1 MNPII
6 INNLKKSYGNVQA
19 VKDVSFDVQSGEIFG
34 LIGPDGS
41 GKTTI
46 IRTLVSLLN
55 PDEGDILFMG
65 KSVVENT
72 KFVRSNIGYMPQR
85 FSLYR
90 DLTVEENLHFFGDL
104 FKIPI
109 DVQNKLMQKLYDFS
123 KLEPFKDRRAEAL
136 SGGMKQKLALSCM
149 LMHQPKVV
157 ILDEPTFG
165 VDPVSRNEFWEIL
178 KSLASEGTSVLV
190 STAYMDEAG
199 LCDKIALMFEG
210 NMLAMDQPDKLLKS
224 YEEPLYL
231 IETDQ
236 VHIAYNKLKELQAFS
251 DCNLFG
257 NGLHVADKENRGEQG
272 IKKIL
277 DIKKVKYNS
286 VERINADLEDLFLK
300 LIKDGS
306 QYSKQEQE

>member
-19 VKDVSFDVQSGEIFG
+19 VKDVSFEVKSGEIFG
-34 LIGPDGS
+34 LIGPDGA

-55 PDEGDILFMG
+55 PDEGNILFMG
-65 KSVVENT
+65 KSVVDNT

-104 FKIPI
+104 FKVPI
-109 DVQNKLMQKLYDFS
+109 EVQNKLMQKLYDFS

-149 LMHQPKVV
+149 LMHQPKVI

-165 VDPVSRNEFWEIL
+165 VDPVSRNEFWDIL
-178 KSLASEGTSVLV
+178 KSLSSEGTSVLV

-210 NMLAMDQPDKLLKS
+210 NILAMDQPDRLLKA
-224 YEEPLYL
+224 YEESLYL

-257 NGLHVADKENRGEQG
+257 NGLHVADKENRGEQK
-272 IKKIL
+272 IKEIL
-277 DIKKVKYNS
+277 DVKKVKYNS

-300 LIKDGS
+300 LIKDGP